1 MKPELFDSVQKIHQK
16 LAKFSNIKIEELL
29 IIQNIIS
36 LEEIKEGEF
45 FLRPGDSAQKI
56 GIITKGLTKAY
67 YLMENGKEHI
77 SHFGSEGSFV
87 GAYTDMLKDIPSTGY
102 VQALETTTMVVMDYK
117 ELLNVTKN
125 SLAWAHL
132 LRVVAEDR
140 YIYRSD
146 KDRNITLRTAK
157 EKYQYFLEKHPELE
171 NRLHQN
177 QIALYLNIN
186 AATLSRLKNGS
197 GKYKDK

>member
-16 LAKFSNIKIEELL
+16 LSKFSNISIEELL
-29 IIQNIIS
+29 IIKNIIS
-36 LEEIKEGEF
+36 IEEIKEGEF
-45 FLRPGDSAQKI
+45 FLRPGDSSQKI
-56 GIITKGLTKAY
+56 GIITKGLTKTY

-87 GAYTDMLKDIPSTGY
+87 GVYTDMLKDINSTGY
-102 VQALETTTMVVMDYK
+102 VQALENTTMVVMDYK

-146 KDRNITLRTAK
+146 KDRNITLKTAK
-157 EKYQYFLEKHPELE
+157 EKYQYFLDKHPELE